1 MRRQSFLG
9 GLVLALGLTFGKMA
23 FAGELI
29 SQAEADLYKGL
40 GGTGGGLS
48 GATGGSTV
56 GSGGNSG
63 GGNTSS
69 SNTSSPSSAFKLTG
83 GITHAESLAPLPDWE
98 RPGALSNPATLSGPG
113 ALSNSATL
121 SGPGAA
127 GKPGA
132 LRKPGAL
139 SNPATLTRPEAV
151 VGVPVQNQSFKA
163 LPQID
168 ASTQNLDQARRNA
181 ALKSQAAKVDPS
193 LAEYKK
199 RMKAVIEQNLKSGA
213 VTGAGAKP
221 STLRGGSQ
229 VKVRIPHWLAGQW
242 LRQESEETSRVD
254 LTTGKALKALGRQPA
269 RVLDVFG
276 TYKDKNG
283 QVWMTVPLNA
293 AGSVDRGFALDC
305 HRVKRYQIIETGKN
319 SCVVKVQAS
328 HYVVEKSS
336 RKILQAYQDEELN
349 YYKLLRPGL
358 VSTESSVKVFDD
370 KGSARLLT
378 RAVSTQKRV
387 RNLF

>member
-98 RPGALSNPATLSGPG
+98 RPGALSNPA
-113 ALSNSATL
+113 
-121 SGPGAA
+121 
-127 GKPGA
+127 
-132 LRKPGAL
+132 
-139 SNPATLTRPEAV
+139 AV
-151 VGVPVQNQSFKA
+151 VAVPVPNQSFKA

-199 RMKAVIEQNLKSGA
+199 RMKAIIEQNLKSGA

>member
-1 MRRQSFLG
+1 
-9 GLVLALGLTFGKMA
+9 LGLTFASMVIADTTFADMA
-23 FAGELI
+23 CAGELL

-40 GGTGGGLS
+40 GSAGGGS
-48 GATGGSTV
+48 
-56 GSGGNSG
+56 SGGAG
-63 GGNTSS
+63 GGNTVRSGS
-69 SNTSSPSSAFKLTG
+69 ISVGGNTSPVNSVSPSSSFKLTG

-98 RPGALSNPATLSGPG
+98 RPGALNNPGALSGPG
-113 ALSNSATL
+113 ALNNPRAMSKTAT
-121 SGPGAA
+121 
-127 GKPGA
+127 
-132 LRKPGAL
+132 
-139 SNPATLTRPEAV
+139 V
-151 VGVPVQNQSFKA
+151 VPVPAPHQSFKA

-181 ALKSQAAKVDPS
+181 ALKSQAAKDDPAV
-193 LAEYKK
+193 AEYKK
-199 RMKAVIEQNLKSGA
+199 RMKAVIEQNLK
-213 VTGAGAKP
+213 TGALNGAGGRP
-221 STLRGGSQ
+221 SSLKGGSQ

-283 QVWMTVPLNA
+283 QVWMTVPLTA
-293 AGSVDRGFALDC
+293 SGSVDRGFALDC

-328 HYVVEKSS
+328 HFVVDKGS
-336 RKILQAYQDEELN
+336 RKVLQAYQDEELN

-370 KGSARLLT
+370 KGAARLLT

>member
-1 MRRQSFLG
+1 MIRCAFSLRCRRFLS
-9 GLVLALGLTFGKMA
+9 GLVLALGLTFASMVIADTTFADMA
-23 FAGELI
+23 CAGELL

-40 GGTGGGLS
+40 GSAGGGSS
-48 GATGGSTV
+48 GGAGGGNTV
-56 GSGGNSG
+56 GSGSISG
-63 GGNTSS
+63 GGNTSPVNS
-69 SNTSSPSSAFKLTG
+69 VSPSSSFKLTG

-98 RPGALSNPATLSGPG
+98 RPGALNNPR
-113 ALSNSATL
+113 ALSRTAT
-121 SGPGAA
+121 
-127 GKPGA
+127 
-132 LRKPGAL
+132 
-139 SNPATLTRPEAV
+139 V
-151 VGVPVQNQSFKA
+151 VPVPAPHQSFKA

-181 ALKSQAAKVDPS
+181 ALKSQAAKVDP
-193 LAEYKK
+193 AVADYKK
-199 RMKAVIEQNLKSGA
+199 RMKAVIEQNLK
-213 VTGAGAKP
+213 TGALNGAGGRP
-221 STLRGGSQ
+221 SSLKGGSQ

-283 QVWMTVPLNA
+283 QVWMTVPLTA
-293 AGSVDRGFALDC
+293 SGSVDRGFALDC

-328 HYVVEKSS
+328 HFVVDKGS
-336 RKILQAYQDEELN
+336 RKVLQAYQDEELN

-370 KGSARLLT
+370 KGAARLLT